1 MKIIALPQIF
11 LNKLKSSP
19 TPFSE
24 HNMPK
29 TYSIV
34 VILSLFILWEALFH
48 ALNLR
53 WYLLP
58 PPSMIFDSIQSN
70 FISLMSSLA
79 VTIKVTLTAL
89 LASVIVSVCLAII
102 FYLSKFVERSMM
114 PITIILQVTPIIAIA
129 PLISIWVDSSQMATL
144 ICAFLVA
151 FFPLLTNTI
160 SGLKSTE
167 KNHLDLM
174 KLYRANKY
182 QLLRYVVLPNALPY
196 FLSGLKIS
204 TGLALIGAIVGEFVI
219 GPISGHSGLAYRII
233 ESGYQLEIPK
243 MFASVFLISVTGI
256 ILFNLANLISYLI
269 LKDWH
274 ESFSYKED

>member
-1 MKIIALPQIF
+1 MSKIQSPFIIF
-11 LNKLKSSP
+11 LFL
-19 TPFSE
+19 
-24 HNMPK
+24 
-29 TYSIV
+29 V
-34 VILSLFILWEALFH
+34 VWELLIHVFDIK
-48 ALNLR
+48 

-58 PPSMIFDSIQSN
+58 PPTMIIGSIYSN
-70 FISLMSSLA
+70 FFSLMSSLA
-79 VTIKVTLTAL
+79 ITLKVTLTAL
-89 LASVIVSVCLAII
+89 AMSVIISLCVAII
-102 FYLSKFVERSMM
+102 FYFSRIIEKTMM
-114 PITIILQVTPIIAIA
+114 PITVVLQVTPIIAIA
-129 PLISIWVDSSQMATL
+129 PLISIWVDNSEIATL

-160 SGLKSTE
+160 TGLKSTE

-174 KLYRANKY
+174 KLYRANKI

-243 MFASVFLISVTGI
+243 MFASVVLISITGI
-256 ILFNLANLISYLI
+256 LLFNSTRLISYFL
-269 LKDWH
+269 LKKWH
-274 ESFSYKED
+274 SSYSVND

>member
-1 MKIIALPQIF
+1 MSKIQSPFIIF
-11 LNKLKSSP
+11 LFL
-19 TPFSE
+19 
-24 HNMPK
+24 
-29 TYSIV
+29 V
-34 VILSLFILWEALFH
+34 LWEILIH
-48 ALNLR
+48 AFDIK

-58 PPSMIFDSIQSN
+58 PPTMIIDSIYSN
-70 FISLMSSLA
+70 FFSLMSSLA
-79 VTIKVTLTAL
+79 ITLKVTLTAL
-89 LASVIVSVCLAII
+89 AMSVIISLCVAII
-102 FYLSKFVERSMM
+102 FYFSRIIEKTIM
-114 PITIILQVTPIIAIA
+114 PITVVLQVTPIIAIA
-129 PLISIWVDSSQMATL
+129 PLISIWVDNSEIATL

-160 SGLKSTE
+160 TGLKSTE

-174 KLYRANKY
+174 KLYRANKI

-243 MFASVFLISVTGI
+243 MFASVVIISITGI
-256 ILFNLANLISYLI
+256 MLFNSTRLISYFL
-269 LKDWH
+269 LKKWH
-274 ESFSYKED
+274 SSYSVND

>member
-1 MKIIALPQIF
+1 MII
-11 LNKLKSSP
+11 
-19 TPFSE
+19 E
-24 HNMPK
+24 
-29 TYSIV
+29 
-34 VILSLFILWEALFH
+34 
-48 ALNLR
+48 
-53 WYLLP
+53 
-58 PPSMIFDSIQSN
+58 SIQSN
-70 FISLMSSLA
+70 FFSLMGSLA
-79 VTIKVTLTAL
+79 VTLKVTLTAL
-89 LASVIVSVCLAII
+89 IASVVISVCLAII
-102 FYLSKFVERSMM
+102 FYFSKFVERSMM
-114 PITIILQVTPIIAIA
+114 PITVVLQVTPIIAIA

-167 KNHLDLM
+167 RNHLDLM

-243 MFASVFLISVTGI
+243 MFASVVLISITGI
-256 ILFNLANLISYLI
+256 LLFNLIRLISYLI
-269 LKDWH
+269 LRNWH
-274 ESFSYKED
+274 SSYSNID

>member
-1 MKIIALPQIF
+1 
-11 LNKLKSSP
+11 
-19 TPFSE
+19 
-24 HNMPK
+24 MPK

-34 VILSLFILWEALFH
+34 VIVSLFILWEVLFH

-58 PPSMIFDSIQSN
+58 PPSMILESIQSN
-70 FISLMSSLA
+70 FISLMGSLA

-89 LASVIVSVCLAII
+89 MASVIISVCLAII
-102 FYLSKFVERSMM
+102 FYFSKIVERSMM
-114 PITIILQVTPIIAIA
+114 PITVILQVTPIIAIA

-160 SGLKSTE
+160 AGLKSTE
-167 KNHLDLM
+167 RNHLDLM
-174 KLYRANKY
+174 NLYRANKY

-243 MFASVFLISVTGI
+243 MFASVFLISITGI
-256 ILFNLANLISYLI
+256 LLYNAVRLLSFMILRN
-269 LKDWH
+269 WH
-274 ESFSYKED
+274 SSFSEAE

>member
-1 MKIIALPQIF
+1 MSKLQSPLIIILF
-11 LNKLKSSP
+11 LL
-19 TPFSE
+19 
-24 HNMPK
+24 
-29 TYSIV
+29 
-34 VILSLFILWEALFH
+34 LWEVLFH
-48 ALNLR
+48 VLNIK

-58 PPSMIFDSIQSN
+58 PPSMILGSIFSN
-70 FISLMSSLA
+70 FSSLMGSLA

-89 LASVIVSVCLAII
+89 AASVFISLCMAII
-102 FYLSKFVERSMM
+102 FYFSRIVERTMM
-114 PITIILQVTPIIAIA
+114 PLTVVLQVTPIIAIA
-129 PLISIWVDSSQMATL
+129 PLISIWVDSSEMATL

-160 SGLKSTE
+160 AGLKSTE

-174 KLYRANKY
+174 RLYRANKI

-243 MFASVFLISVTGI
+243 MFASVFLISITGI
-256 ILFNLANLISYLI
+256 VMYNVVRIISYFI

-274 ESFSYKED
+274 SSYIQQD

>member
-1 MKIIALPQIF
+1 
-11 LNKLKSSP
+11 
-19 TPFSE
+19 
-24 HNMPK
+24 MPK
-29 TYSIV
+29 TYSII
-34 VILSLFILWEALFH
+34 VILSLFILWEVLFH

-58 PPSMIFDSIQSN
+58 PPSMIIGSIQSN
-70 FISLMSSLA
+70 FFSLMGSLA
-79 VTIKVTLTAL
+79 VTLQVTLTAL
-89 LASVIVSVCLAII
+89 IASVVISVCLAII
-102 FYLSKFVERSMM
+102 FYFSKFVERSMM
-114 PITIILQVTPIIAIA
+114 PITVVLQVTPIIAIA

-167 KNHLDLM
+167 RNHLDLM

-243 MFASVFLISVTGI
+243 MFASVVLISITGI
-256 ILFNLANLISYLI
+256 LLFNLIRLISYLI
-269 LKDWH
+269 LRNWH
-274 ESFSYKED
+274 SSYSNID